1 MRRTRG
7 DVSLCDS
14 LLCSSCRYHDSLLK
28 TSFLFLFFRSSWVV
42 TSHTPLKYPGSV
54 MQLYAKMSSLDSKTM
69 RSGLERSYEHV
80 VWSRTWKFYQMEKK
94 LRLGRKEL
102 IWVVRWQF
110 LFILFW
116 SEIFC
121 VFQGGQKVREHFGL
135 SSSFLNKWD
144 WTHFFFSIFRL
155 EFRSPELLTQRRTS
169 SFSMIHFL
177 LSTHTWV
184 NLSWRSVC

>member
-42 TSHTPLKYPGSV
+42 TSHTPPRYPGSV
-54 MQLYAKMSSLDSKTM
+54 MQLYAKISFLDSKTM

-94 LRLGRKEL
+94 LRLERKVL

-110 LFILFW
+110 LFIMFW
-116 SEIFC
+116 SEFFC

-135 SSSFLNKWD
+135 TSSFLNKWIE
-144 WTHFFFSIFRL
+144 HIYSSQYLGSGFARPSC
-155 EFRSPELLTQRRTS
+155 LLRRGHRPS
-169 SFSMIHFL
+169 RW
-177 LSTHTWV
+177 STFCC
-184 NLSWRSVC
+184 RRIRG